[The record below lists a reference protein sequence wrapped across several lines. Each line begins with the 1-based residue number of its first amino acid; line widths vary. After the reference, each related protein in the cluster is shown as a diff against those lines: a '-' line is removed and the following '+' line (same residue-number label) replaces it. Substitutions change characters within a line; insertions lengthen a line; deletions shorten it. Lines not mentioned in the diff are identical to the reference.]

1 MQNTVA
7 HSGLYVCCVGII
19 GQYECLLEF
28 GIREFAAQI
37 TPLALVVLAA
47 TFLLLALVVFAL
59 FFSTETERRLKAE
72 IEMYQREMPELE
84 RKERLLS
91 DVIEGL
97 KARDNRIY
105 EEIFHMSAPD
115 VDRLSSMDFLE
126 GLDSIPDNNIVRYT
140 EGKVA
145 VLERSAG
152 RVEENFRRV
161 MDAIQNPEF
170 VMPPMTNPLDD
181 YTFAQTGASVGSKIN
196 PFYKVPMQH
205 NGLDMLAHS
214 GEPVRAAAEG
224 IVSEVIKSRKGLGNV
239 VVIDHGDGYLTRYAH
254 LADIEVS
261 RGRKVKRGTCIGYVG
276 VSGTSF
282 APHLHYEVLRDTVVL
297 DPINHL
303 FASVTPEEYMNMM
316 VMSVST
322 GQSLD

>member
-1 MQNTVA
+1 MTV
-7 HSGLYVCCVGII
+7 LY
-19 GQYECLLEF
+19 Y
-28 GIREFAAQI
+28 
-37 TPLALVVLAA
+37 
-47 TFLLLALVVFAL
+47 VVFAL
-59 FFSTETERRLKAE
+59 VFSTETERRLKAE
-72 IEMYQREMPELE
+72 IDMYEREMPELE

-91 DVIEGL
+91 DVVEGL

-105 EEIFHMSAPD
+105 EEIFHMAAPD
-115 VDRLSSMDFLE
+115 MDRLSSMDFLA
-126 GLDSIPDNNIVRYT
+126 GLDSVPDDNIVRYA
-140 EGKVA
+140 EGKLA
-145 VLERSAG
+145 MMEDRAD
-152 RVEENFRRV
+152 RIEENFRLAMAAVR
-161 MDAIQNPEF
+161 DSGF
-170 VMPPMTNPLDD
+170 VMPPMTNPLND
-181 YTFAQTGASVGSKIN
+181 YTFAQTGASVGSRMN

-214 GEPVRAAAEG
+214 GEPVHAAADG
-224 IVSEVIKSRKGLGNV
+224 VVKEVIKSRKGLGNV
-239 VVIDHGDGYLTRYAH
+239 VVIDHGGGYLTRYAH
-254 LADIEVS
+254 LADMQVS

-316 VMSVST
+316 VMSIST

>member
-1 MQNTVA
+1 MANEYTYDKEKVGFRKVRLSVWKWFRKGMLFIVATMSMTV
-7 HSGLYVCCVGII
+7 LY
-19 GQYECLLEF
+19 Y
-28 GIREFAAQI
+28 
-37 TPLALVVLAA
+37 
-47 TFLLLALVVFAL
+47 VVFAL

-72 IEMYQREMPELE
+72 VEMYEREMPELE

-91 DVIEGL
+91 DVVEGL

-105 EEIFHMSAPD
+105 EEIFHMAAPD
-115 VDRLSSMDFLE
+115 MDRLSSMDFLA
-126 GLDSIPDNNIVRYT
+126 GIDSIPDDNIVRYA
-140 EGKVA
+140 EGKLSLMEHSA
-145 VLERSAG
+145 V

-161 MDAIQNPEF
+161 MAAVQDSGF

-214 GEPVRAAAEG
+214 GEPVRAAADG
-224 IVSEVIKSRKGLGNV
+224 VVKEVIKSRKGLGNV
-239 VVIDHGDGYLTRYAH
+239 VVIDHGGGYRTRYAH
-254 LADIEVS
+254 LADMQVKK
-261 RGRKVKRGTCIGYVG
+261 GRKVKRGACIGYVG

-282 APHLHYEVLRDTVVL
+282 APHLHYEVLRDTIVL

>member
-1 MQNTVA
+1 MESEYTYDKEKVGFRKVRVPLWKWLRKSVLFLVATMSMTV
-7 HSGLYVCCVGII
+7 LY
-19 GQYECLLEF
+19 Y
-28 GIREFAAQI
+28 
-37 TPLALVVLAA
+37 
-47 TFLLLALVVFAL
+47 VVFSL
-59 FFSTETERRLKAE
+59 FFSTEEERRLKAE
-72 IEMYQREMPELE
+72 VEMYEREMPELE

-91 DVIEGL
+91 DVVEGL

-105 EEIFHMSAPD
+105 EEIFHMEAPD
-115 VDRLSSMDFLE
+115 MDALSSMGFLA
-126 GLDSIPDNNIVRYT
+126 GLDSIPDDNIVRYS
-140 EGKVA
+140 EGKLVSM
-145 VLERSAG
+145 ERSAT
-152 RVEENFRRV
+152 RVEENFIRAMAAV
-161 MDAIQNPEF
+161 QDSGF
-170 VMPPMTNPLDD
+170 VMPPMTNPFEN

-214 GEPVRAAAEG
+214 GEPVRAVADG
-224 IVSEVIKSRKGLGNV
+224 VVKDVIKSRKGLGNM
-239 VVIDHGDGYLTRYAH
+239 VVIQHDGGYVTRYAH
-254 LADIEVS
+254 LADMQVKK
-261 RGRKVKRGTCIGYVG
+261 GRKVKRGTCIGYVG

-282 APHLHYEVLRDTVVL
+282 APHLHYEVLKDTVVL

>member
-1 MQNTVA
+1 MAGEYTFDKDKVGFRKKKTSVWKWLRRGVLFLVATLSMTV
-7 HSGLYVCCVGII
+7 LY
-19 GQYECLLEF
+19 Y
-28 GIREFAAQI
+28 
-37 TPLALVVLAA
+37 
-47 TFLLLALVVFAL
+47 VVFAL
-59 FFSTETERRLKAE
+59 VFSTETERRLKAE
-72 IEMYQREMPELE
+72 IDMYEREMPELE

-91 DVIEGL
+91 DVVEGL

-105 EEIFHMSAPD
+105 EEIFHMAAPD
-115 VDRLSSMDFLE
+115 MDRLSSMDFLA
-126 GLDSIPDNNIVRYT
+126 GLDSVPDDNIVRYA
-140 EGKVA
+140 EGKLA
-145 VLERSAG
+145 MMEDRAD
-152 RVEENFRRV
+152 RIEENFRL
-161 MDAIQNPEF
+161 AIAAVRDSGF
-170 VMPPMTNPLDD
+170 VMPPMTNPLND
-181 YTFAQTGASVGSKIN
+181 YTFAQTGASVGSRMN

-214 GEPVRAAAEG
+214 GEPVHATADG
-224 IVSEVIKSRKGLGNV
+224 VVKEVIKSRKGLGNV
-239 VVIDHGDGYLTRYAH
+239 VVIDHGGGYLTRYAH
-254 LADIEVS
+254 LADMQVS

-316 VMSVST
+316 VMSIST

>member
-1 MQNTVA
+1 MGSEYTYDKDKVRFRKVKTSVWKWFRRGAAFIVA
-7 HSGLYVCCVGII
+7 SISMAVLYYV
-19 GQYECLLEF
+19 L
-28 GIREFAAQI
+28 FA
-37 TPLALVVLAA
+37 T
-47 TFLLLALVVFAL
+47 
-59 FFSTETERRLKAE
+59 FFSTETERRIKDE
-72 IEMYQREMPELE
+72 IEMYEREMPELE

-91 DVIEGL
+91 DVVDGL

-115 VDRLSSMDFLE
+115 VDRLSSIDFLA
-126 GLDSIPDNNIVRYT
+126 GLDSIPDDNIVRYT

-145 VLERSAG
+145 ALERSAG
-152 RVEENFRRV
+152 NVEENFRKV
-161 MDAIQNPEF
+161 MAAIQDPDF
-170 VMPPMTNPLDD
+170 VMPPMTNPLDE

-205 NGLDMLAHS
+205 DGLDMLAHS
-214 GEPVRAAAEG
+214 GEPVKAAADG
-224 IVSEVIKSRKGLGNV
+224 VVSQVIMSRKGLGNV
-239 VVIDHGDGYLTRYAH
+239 VVIDHGGGYLTRYAH
-254 LADIEVS
+254 LADIEVPE
-261 RGRKVKRGTCIGYVG
+261 GRRVKRGTRIGYVG